1 MSKQTQID
9 KKTEYYTTLPKTLKD
24 LLKAISKNGLGII
37 FIVDEK
43 KKLKGALTDGDIRRA
58 LFDGVKI
65 NEIIDRNC
73 KFLNTKPFFLPFNSS
88 VQKIMSHLKQSEKKD
103 LKCIPLLNEN
113 NEIVDISTRNK
124 IRSFPVASPELGDEE
139 LANVIDSIST
149 GYISSAGKYIEEFEK
164 QFEKY
169 IDRGYAVAVSS
180 GTTAL
185 QLALNTLNLKRGDEI
200 ILPNFTFAGSIN
212 AIINAGAKP
221 VLADINLNHWT
232 ISVEEIKK
240 KITNKTKAIMPVH
253 IYGQPA
259 ELDEICKI
267 AKKNNLYV
275 IEDCAEAI
283 GATYKGKIIG
293 SHGDCSC
300 FSFYANK
307 TLTTGEGGMA
317 LFKRKS
323 DAEKAKI
330 LRDHGM
336 SRKKKYWHEYAGFNF
351 RMTNMQA
358 AIGVAQIKKI
368 NTLLQNKKRIFNYY
382 DNKFLKDRKISLLPK
397 NSWSE
402 NSYWIYT
409 IRVKDFN
416 EKKRDKFLKNLKN
429 RGIDC
434 RPGFYP
440 LHLMKPYKSYAKG
453 KFANT
458 INISKNS
465 ISLPSVPNLTKN
477 DQDLITNVFYE
488 EISKF

>member
-9 KKTEYYTTLPKTLKD
+9 KKIEYYLTLPKSLKD
-24 LLKAISKNGLGII
+24 ILKAISKNGLGII
-37 FIVDEK
+37 FIVDEN
-43 KKLKGALTDGDIRRA
+43 KKLQGALTDGDIRRA
-58 LFDGVKI
+58 LFNGVKI
-65 NEIIDRNC
+65 NKIVSKDF
-73 KFLNTKPFFLPFNSS
+73 KFLNKKPFWLPFSSS
-88 VQKIMSHLKQSEKKD
+88 VQKIMSHLNQYKKKD
-103 LKCIPLLNEN
+103 FKCIPLLNKN
-113 NEIVDISTRNK
+113 NQIVDISTRNK
-124 IRSFPVASPELGDEE
+124 IRSFPVASPEIGDEE
-139 LANVIDSIST
+139 LANVIDSISS
-149 GYISSAGKYIEEFEK
+149 GYISSAGKYIVEFEK
-164 QFEKY
+164 QFETY
-169 IDRGYAVAVSS
+169 INRGYAVAVSS

-185 QLALNTLNLKRGDEI
+185 QLALHTLNLKKGDEI
-200 ILPNFTFAGSIN
+200 ILPNFTFGGSIN
-212 AIINAGAKP
+212 AIMSVGAKP

-232 ISVEEIKK
+232 ISIEEIKK
-240 KITNKTKAIMPVH
+240 KITSKTRAIMPVH

-259 ELDEICKI
+259 EMDEICKI
-267 AKKNNLYV
+267 AKKNNILV

-323 DAEKAKI
+323 DADKAKI

-336 SRKKKYWHEYAGFNF
+336 SIKKKYWHDYVGFNY

-368 NTLLQNKKRIFNYY
+368 DFLLQNKKKIFNYY
-382 DNKFLKDRKISLLPK
+382 DSKFLKDPKILLLPK

-409 IRVKDFN
+409 IRIKDFD

-440 LHLMKPYKSYAKG
+440 LHLMKPYKTYGKG
-453 KFANT
+453 KFKNT
-458 INISKNS
+458 ISISKNS
-465 ISLPSVPNLTKN
+465 ISLPSVPNLTES
-477 DQDLITNVFYE
+477 DQDFITSIFYE
-488 EISKF
+488 EINKF